1 MRCATTGKLNAR
13 WQVLTLDAKVV
24 TCMWKLAW
32 RNVFRHRMRTAL
44 TLAAII
50 FGVTALIV
58 TGGFVEDTLIQLR
71 ESTIQSQLGHLQIY
85 QAGFLKSG
93 RLAPFKY
100 MIEEPE
106 NVASRL
112 RGLPDIIEIMPRIS
126 FSGLLSNNRTTLG
139 VIGEGLDI
147 AKEARW
153 ADSLKLLSGKQL
165 SPKGRYEILLGQ
177 GVAQS
182 LKLKAGDRA
191 TLLLSTPGGALNS
204 LDFDV
209 VGVFQTFS
217 KDYDDRAVRIT
228 LEAAQELLG
237 TTAAHKLVIALNDTL
252 ATDVVAEQVKRALA
266 GRPFEIRT
274 WRELADFYTKAADL
288 YERYFMVLK
297 LIILGL
303 VLLGVAN
310 TVNLTIYQRTGE
322 FGTLRALGNRGSMI
336 FRLLFSEYL
345 LVALLGSLGGV
356 VFGVLL
362 SLLISLVG
370 IPMPPMP
377 NTNRGYTAL
386 IRVVPLEVAQAF
398 IVGLVATLGAAYFPA
413 RRASRI
419 AVIEALRHN

>member
-1 MRCATTGKLNAR
+1 
-13 WQVLTLDAKVV
+13 
-24 TCMWKLAW
+24 
-32 RNVFRHRMRTAL
+32 MRTAL
-44 TLAAII
+44 TLAAIM

-58 TGGFVEDTLIQLR
+58 TGGFVEDTLVQLR

-100 MIEEPE
+100 MIEKPE
-106 NVASRL
+106 NVAAQL
-112 RGLPDIIEIMPRIS
+112 RNLPNIIEIMPRIT
-126 FSGLLSNNRTTLG
+126 FSGLLSNSRTTVG
-139 VIGEGLDI
+139 IIGEGLDI

-153 ADSLKLLSGKQL
+153 AHALKLLSGRQI

-177 GVAQS
+177 GIAQS
-182 LKLKAGDRA
+182 LKLKPGDR
-191 TLLLSTPGGALNS
+191 TTILLNTPGGALNS
-204 LDFDV
+204 LDFEV

-228 LEAAQELLG
+228 LDDAQELLG
-237 TTAAHKLVIALNDTL
+237 TTAVHKLVIALKDTVT
-252 ATDVVAEQVKRALA
+252 TDIVADQARQALA
-266 GRPFEIRT
+266 QGTFEIRT
-274 WRELADFYTKAADL
+274 WHELADFYTKAADL
-288 YERYFMVLK
+288 YKRYFVVLK
-297 LIILGL
+297 LIVLAL

-322 FGTLRALGNRGSMI
+322 FGTLRAVGNRGSMI

-345 LVALLGSLGGV
+345 LVALLGSFGGV

-362 SLLISLVG
+362 ALLISLIG

-386 IRVVPLEVAQAF
+386 IQVVPLEVAQAF
-398 IVGLVATLGAAYFPA
+398 VVGLVATLGAAYFPA